1 MSAEVNPVKRVHLW
15 GNELLA
21 RPAAVTEAEV
31 REMWTEDGS
40 MIVNGQVKCSGIGAL
55 VRHFEE
61 LRAKLKSAHVQ
72 LPYAVSVES
81 GPTIAARYV
90 IDVEHLNGMRDKVH
104 VGAFFT
110 IHDGK
115 IRSMDEVA
123 WFEKSEIV
131 LEKH

>member
-1 MSAEVNPVKRVHLW
+1 MSTDINPAKKVHLW
-15 GNELLA
+15 GNTLLA
-21 RPAAVTEAEV
+21 RSAAVTEAET

-40 MIVNGQVKCSGIGAL
+40 MIVNGQVMCSGIGAL
-55 VRHFEE
+55 VKHFEE

-81 GPTIAARYV
+81 GSSIAARYV
-90 IDVEHLNGMRDKVH
+90 IDVEHLNGARDKVH

-115 IRSMDEVA
+115 IRTMDEVV
-123 WFEKSEIV
+123 WFEKSEIA